1 MATQLLI
8 YENVEPLSWERHRD
22 CCVEWGE
29 DYSYSGKINAV
40 PLMATEFPHAASEYA
55 IAFTRTGEDVL
66 PAVILGLKPG
76 QNLYLS
82 QKAWTARYIPAFVRR
97 YPFVFAPTPDG
108 QGFVL
113 CVDETFSGFN
123 RDGRGQR
130 LFDEQAKATPYVD
143 DVLKFVRDYEAQ
155 YRRAR
160 EFCGRIRQL
169 GLLDAVE
176 ANIALASGEKLS
188 LNGML
193 AVNRA
198 KLQALP
204 AEQLA
209 ELVKTGELELLYLH
223 LQSMRNIGG
232 LTERLTQPPTGAFP
246 GG

>member
-8 YENVEPLSWERHRD
+8 YETVEPLSGERHRD
-22 CCVEWGE
+22 CSVETGG
-29 DYSYSGKINAV
+29 DYSFSGKINAV
-40 PLMATEFPHAASEYA
+40 PLMATEFPLAASEYT

-66 PAVILGLKPG
+66 PAAILGLKAG

-97 YPFVFAPTPDG
+97 YPFVFAPTPDKR
-108 QGFVL
+108 GFVL
-113 CVDETFSGFN
+113 CIDETFAGFN

-155 YRRAR
+155 YRRTR
-160 EFCGRIRQL
+160 ELCSRIRQL
-169 GLLDAVE
+169 GLLDAIE

-188 LNGML
+188 LSGML

-209 ELVKTGELELLYLH
+209 ELVKTDELELLYLH
-223 LQSMRNIGG
+223 LLSMRNLGM
-232 LTERLTQPPTGAFP
+232 LTERLAPSPTGALP